1 MDREGTIK
9 DNEWSRTEARREA
22 RDRNKV
28 QEFKDTRDKDN
39 NQDVPEALSRP
50 AETRRTDVGDFKAGD
65 GSESL
70 DIGDDSGNFQQAR
83 IKAGDEGDGTDKG
96 KDKGES
102 DKHKDK
108 TEGAYQENKS
118 YEEETAPIRR
128 LLNKYGEG
136 VTKFQTLLRMMD
148 SRMYLTTQDPN
159 RKKYLTEA
167 PRKRIRPSRTASSRP
182 RPRRRGRTWRS
193 PVTAPGTSPAREKN
207 TQGSH
212 CKNIEARHYNKG
224 ARHTRQHQAE
234 TEDDK
239 QGGTEHKAKAKSGA
253 RNKNIRAKNPKGR
266 DTQEK
271 MDLKTDLLPGRP
283 QGELKEEDGQG
294 EGDQKPRETKKAGKE
309 HQGLHQMKRRLSDP
323 TDSSGIPHQ
332 EVTKEVA
339 GLEG

>member
-65 GSESL
+65 GGESL

-148 SRMYLTTQDPN
+148 SRMYPTTKDPN
-159 RKKYLTEA
+159 R
-167 PRKRIRPSRTASSRP
+167 
-182 RPRRRGRTWRS
+182 RS
-193 PVTAPGTSPAREKN
+193 T
-207 TQGSH
+207 
-212 CKNIEARHYNKG
+212 
-224 ARHTRQHQAE
+224 
-234 TEDDK
+234 
-239 QGGTEHKAKAKSGA
+239 
-253 RNKNIRAKNPKGR
+253 
-266 DTQEK
+266 
-271 MDLKTDLLPGRP
+271 
-283 QGELKEEDGQG
+283 
-294 EGDQKPRETKKAGKE
+294 
-309 HQGLHQMKRRLSDP
+309 
-323 TDSSGIPHQ
+323 
-332 EVTKEVA
+332 
-339 GLEG
+339 